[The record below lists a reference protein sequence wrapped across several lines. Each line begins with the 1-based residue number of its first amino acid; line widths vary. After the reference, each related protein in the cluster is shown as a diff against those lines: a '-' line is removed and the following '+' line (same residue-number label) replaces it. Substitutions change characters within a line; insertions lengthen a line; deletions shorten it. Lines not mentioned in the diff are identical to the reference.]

1 MPGPGFAVLDFETTG
16 LFLGGHDRV
25 IEVAVVHVNDAGR
38 VTGQWET
45 LVNPQRDLGAQ
56 HIHGIRSADILDAP
70 TFAAIAPHLLDL
82 LGGRVL
88 VAHNASFD
96 LRFLHAELTRSGYA
110 SDSALAI
117 EHLCAMQLARDF
129 IPGAGRS
136 LADCC
141 AAFDIELE
149 NAHRASIDATA
160 TARLLAEYIAA
171 SEGTE
176 LWNDSLGRALNAVW
190 PTLAMQ
196 TVLDEV
202 WRAREATAMA
212 SDTTTFLQRIA
223 DKLPEFGGP
232 AEHQNYWAL
241 LDQCLLDRQLSV
253 HEANA
258 LVRLADELSISR
270 STCERMHI
278 EYFEAVAKVAWADE
292 LLTLDEIADLTA
304 VATLLGLP
312 AVYVAAAVQPPV
324 QKGGRHAV
332 PADAGGPVSSD
343 GSASSRSTGEF
354 RLEVG
359 DPVVLTG
366 DMRRSCEDWHR
377 ELEQQGFVPRPAI
390 SKKVKL
396 VVASDPDS
404 LSGKARKARDYGIT
418 IVNEAGLER
427 LLAGGV

>member
-1 MPGPGFAVLDFETTG
+1 MAGPGFAVLDFETTG
-16 LFLGGHDRV
+16 LFAGGHDRV
-25 IEVAVVHVNDAGR
+25 VEVAVVHVSDAGR

-70 TFAAIAPHLLDL
+70 TFAAIAPHLVEL

-96 LRFLHAELTRSGYA
+96 LRFLLAELSRAGYPPA
-110 SDSALAI
+110 SVLDI
-117 EHLCAMQLARDF
+117 EHLCTMQLARDF

-149 NAHRASIDATA
+149 HAHRASVDAAA
-160 TARLLAEYIAA
+160 TARLLGEYIAA
-171 SEGTE
+171 SEGSE
-176 LWNDSLGRALNAVW
+176 LWNDTLDRALDTVW
-190 PTLAMQ
+190 PTLARQ

-202 WRAREATAMA
+202 WRAREATAA
-212 SDTTTFLQRIA
+212 SSDTLTFLQRIA
-223 DKLPEFGGP
+223 EKLPEFGGP

-253 HEANA
+253 HEANS
-258 LVRLADELSISR
+258 LVRVADELSISR
-270 STCERMHI
+270 STCERLHI
-278 EYFEAVAKVAWADE
+278 EYFEAVVNVAWSDGV
-292 LLTLDEIADLTA
+292 LTLDEIADLTA

-312 AVYVAAAVQPPV
+312 AVYVAAAVEPPP
-324 QKGGRHAV
+324 KSAGRHAA
-332 PADAGGPVSSD
+332 PLDADGLGLD
-343 GSASSRSTGEF
+343 GSASPRSAGGF

-359 DPVVLTG
+359 DYVVLTG
-366 DMRRSCEDWHR
+366 DMRRSREDWHR
-377 ELEQQGFVPRPAI
+377 ELEQRGFVPRPAI

-404 LSGKARKARDYGIT
+404 LSGKARKARDYGIA
-418 IVNEAGLER
+418 IVNETGLER
-427 LLAGGV
+427 LLSGNT